1 MPTCTFAVHRAAI
14 VDIVVHG
21 AECVLSFDSGRVACL
36 ESAHCAERGRRG
48 TVVTGDIGGTVTL
61 PRQATFRSCCDELQV
76 RKDCLSPDAGVIA
89 LVG

>member
-1 MPTCTFAVHRAAI
+1 VASLSTSRVLSSLDGAVGPRPPMPTCTFAMHRAAI

-61 PRQATFRSCCDELQV
+61 PR
-76 RKDCLSPDAGVIA
+76 
-89 LVG
+89 